1 MQLTSAREKERPLV
15 LIVDDDFTIRL
26 LMREALEQAGF
37 LVAEAENGPA
47 ALTSFTQHP
56 PEIVLLDV
64 IMPDVDGFTTCAALR
79 KLPGGARVPI
89 VMATGLDDLDSINRA
104 YEVGAT
110 DFITK
115 PMVWPI
121 LGHRV
126 HYILRSS
133 RAMEE
138 LHDSQSALRQAHN
151 ELELR
156 VQERTAELAH
166 TNRALQDEV
175 SERKRTEEALQKA
188 HQRLRF
194 HVENSPL
201 AVVEWD
207 NEFRVQGWSLQA
219 EQIFG
224 WKAEEVLGKRATEW
238 RFIPPEDLA
247 KVNKVI
253 QELLTG
259 HSPRQVLVTQNYRQ
273 DGSTIDCEWYHSA
286 LVDERGR
293 LISLLSLVQDVTERK
308 ALERLKD
315 ELVSTVSHELRTP
328 LASLRGFAELMLTRA
343 FSLVQQREFLTIIL
357 NESKRLADLINDFL
371 DLQRIEAGRQEY
383 HFKPVEVLS
392 LVGETVAVFQANSNG
407 IAIHLLKEPTPPL
420 VHADADRLR
429 QVLLNLLSNAVKFS
443 PHGGEITIGT
453 RQEAAD
459 VVVWIRDQG
468 IGIAPDALPKLFT
481 KFFRANNKETRRISG
496 TGLGLALVK
505 RIITA
510 HGGHIWVESELGK
523 GSTFFFTLPIVT
535 ATTSSLSS
543 PRTHQSGGTTNTP
556 QYPSRLNA

>member
-1 MQLTSAREKERPLV
+1 MQSTSAPEKKRPLV

-37 LVAEAENGPA
+37 LVTEADCGPA

-64 IMPDVDGFTTCAALR
+64 VMPDVDGFTTCAALR

-89 VMATGLDDLDSINRA
+89 LMATGLDDLDSINRA

-115 PMVWPI
+115 PVVWPI

-138 LHDSQSALRQAHN
+138 LHDSQAALRQAHD
-151 ELELR
+151 ELEQR
-156 VQERTAELAH
+156 VQERTTELAH
-166 TNRALQDEV
+166 TNHALHAEV
-175 SERKRTEEALQKA
+175 TERKRAEEALQEA

-207 NEFRVQGWSLQA
+207 SEFQVQGWSSQA
-219 EQIFG
+219 ERMFG
-224 WKAEEVLGKRATEW
+224 WKAEEVVGKQPTEW
-238 RFIPPEDLA
+238 RFTPPEEKD
-247 KVNKVI
+247 KVSI
-253 QELLTG
+253 MIRELLAGPT
-259 HSPRQVLVTQNYRQ
+259 PRTVSTNQNYRK
-273 DGSTIDCEWYHSA
+273 DGSTIDCEWYNSV
-286 LVDERGR
+286 LMDEHGR
-293 LISLLSLVQDVTERK
+293 LISVLSLVQDVTERK

-328 LASLRGFAELMLTRA
+328 LASLRGFAELMLTRD
-343 FSLVQQREFLTIIL
+343 FSLEQQREFLTIIL
-357 NESKRLADLINDFL
+357 NESKRLADLIDDFL

-383 HFKPVEVLS
+383 HFKPLDLLS
-392 LVGETVAVFQANSNG
+392 VVRETIAVFQANSNG
-407 IAIHLLKEPTPPL
+407 IAMHLLKEPIPPP

-443 PHGGEITIGT
+443 PRGGDITIGT
-453 RQEAAD
+453 RHEGAD
-459 VVVWIRDQG
+459 VIVWIHDQG
-468 IGIAPDALPKLFT
+468 IGIASDAVPKLFT
-481 KFFRANNKETRRISG
+481 KFFRENNKETHKISG

-510 HGGHIWVESELGK
+510 HGGQIWVESAPGK
-523 GSTFFFTLPIVT
+523 GSTFFFTLPVVT
-535 ATTSSLSS
+535 ATTASS
-543 PRTHQSGGTTNTP
+543 HQSGGATNTP
-556 QYPSRLNA
+556 LYHPSRLNA

>member
-1 MQLTSAREKERPLV
+1 MQSISALEKERPLV

-37 LVAEAENGPA
+37 LVVEAGNGPE
-47 ALTSFTQHP
+47 ALALFARQL

-64 IMPDVDGFTTCAALR
+64 IMPDVDGFTICAALR
-79 KLPGGARVPI
+79 QLPGGARIPV
-89 VMATGLDDLDSINRA
+89 VMVTGLDDLDSINRA

-115 PMVWPI
+115 PIVWPI

-138 LHDSQSALRQAHN
+138 LHDSQAALRQAHD

-156 VQERTAELAH
+156 VQERTTELAH
-166 TNRALQDEV
+166 TNRALHAEIT
-175 SERKRTEEALQKA
+175 ERKRTEEALQEA

-201 AVVEWD
+201 AVVESD
-207 NEFRVQGWSLQA
+207 NEFRVQGWSSQA
-219 EQIFG
+219 EHMFG
-224 WKAEEVLGKRATEW
+224 WKAEEVVGKQPTEW
-238 RFIPPEDLA
+238 RFIPPEEKDT
-247 KVNKVI
+247 VSIVI
-253 QELLTG
+253 RELLTG
-259 HSPRQVLVTQNYRQ
+259 HSPRTVSTNQNYRK
-273 DGSTIDCEWYHSA
+273 DGSTIDCEWYNSA
-286 LVDERGR
+286 LIDEHGR
-293 LISLLSLVQDVTERK
+293 LISVLSLVQDVTERK

-328 LASLRGFAELMLTRA
+328 LASLRGFAELMLTRH
-343 FSLVQQREFLTIIL
+343 FSLAQQREFLTIIL

-383 HFKPVEVLS
+383 HFKPLDLLS
-392 LVGETVAVFQANSNG
+392 VVRETIAIFQANSNG
-407 IAIHLLKEPTPPL
+407 IAIRLLKEPTLPP

-453 RQEAAD
+453 RQEGAD

-468 IGIAPDALPKLFT
+468 IGIAPDTLPKLFT
-481 KFFRANNKETRRISG
+481 KFFRANTKEIREISG

-510 HGGHIWVESELGK
+510 HGGQIWVESALGK
-523 GSTFFFTLPIVT
+523 GSTFFFTLPAVA
-535 ATTSSLSS
+535 ATPALLRPNGGVVNTSPHPL
-543 PRTHQSGGTTNTP
+543 TP
-556 QYPSRLNA
+556 

>member
-1 MQLTSAREKERPLV
+1 MQSASASAKERPLV

-37 LVAEAENGPA
+37 LVTEADCGPA
-47 ALTSFTQHP
+47 ALTAFTQHQ

-64 IMPDVDGFTTCAALR
+64 VMPDVDGFTTCAALR

-89 VMATGLDDLDSINRA
+89 IMATGLDDLDSINRA

-115 PMVWPI
+115 PIVWPI

-133 RAMEE
+133 HAMEE
-138 LHDSQSALRQAHN
+138 LHDSQAALRQAHD
-151 ELELR
+151 ELEQR

-166 TNRALQDEV
+166 TNCVLQDEV
-175 SERKRTEEALQKA
+175 TERKRTEEALRDA

-201 AVVEWD
+201 GLVEWD
-207 NEFRVQGWSLQA
+207 NEFRVHSWSPQA
-219 EQIFG
+219 EHIFG
-224 WKAEEVLGKRATEW
+224 WKEEEVLHKHPTEW
-238 RFIPPEDLA
+238 HFIPPEELPKASKLIEDLVA
-247 KVNKVI
+247 
-253 QELLTG
+253 G
-259 HSPRQVLVTQNYRQ
+259 HSPRQVSAIQLYRK
-273 DGSTIDCEWYHSA
+273 DGSTIDCEWYSSA

-293 LISLLSLVQDVTERK
+293 LISVLSLVQDVTERK

-328 LASLRGFAELMLTRA
+328 LASLRGFAELMLTRD
-343 FSLVQQREFLTIIL
+343 FSLEQQREFLTIIL
-357 NESKRLADLINDFL
+357 NESNRLADLINDFL

-383 HFKPVEVLS
+383 HFKPLDLLS
-392 LVGETVAVFQANSNG
+392 VVRETIAVFQANSNG
-407 IAIHLLKEPTPPL
+407 IAIHLRKEPTPPP
-420 VHADADRLR
+420 VYADADRLR

-443 PHGGEITIGT
+443 PRGGDITIGT
-453 RQEAAD
+453 RQEGAD
-459 VVVWIRDQG
+459 LVMWIRDQG
-468 IGIAPDALPKLFT
+468 IGIAPDAVPKLFT
-481 KFFRANNKETRRISG
+481 KFFRANNQETRKISG

-505 RIITA
+505 RIIIA
-510 HGGHIWVESELGK
+510 HGGRIWVESAPGK
-523 GSTFFFTLPIVT
+523 GSTFFFTLPAVT
-535 ATTSSLSS
+535 ATTASS
-543 PRTHQSGGTTNTP
+543 HQSEGTLHI
-556 QYPSRLNA
+556 QQHPSRLNS

>member
-1 MQLTSAREKERPLV
+1 MQSTSPMEKEQPLV

-26 LMREALEQAGF
+26 LMREALEQSGF
-37 LVAEAENGPA
+37 LVTEAENGPE
-47 ALTSFTQHP
+47 ALTLFTQQP
-56 PEIVLLDV
+56 PAIVLLDV
-64 IMPDVDGFTTCAALR
+64 MMPDVDGFTTCAALR
-79 KLPGGARVPI
+79 QLPGGARVPV
-89 VMATGLDDLDSINRA
+89 VMVTGLDDLDSINRA

-115 PMVWPI
+115 PIVWPI

-138 LHDSQSALRQAHN
+138 LHESQAALRQAHN

-175 SERKRTEEALQKA
+175 TERKRTEEALQEA

-201 AVVEWD
+201 AVIEWD
-207 NEFRVQGWSLQA
+207 SEFQVQGWSPQA
-219 EQIFG
+219 EHIFG
-224 WKAEEVLGKRATEW
+224 WKAAEVLGKQITECP
-238 RFIPPEDLA
+238 FVPLEETT
-247 KVNKVI
+247 KVGKGI
-253 QELLTG
+253 SDLLTG
-259 HSPRQVLVTQNYRQ
+259 HSSRQVVVNQNYRQ
-273 DGSTIDCEWYHSA
+273 DGSIVDCEWYSSA
-286 LVDERGR
+286 LVDEQGR
-293 LISLLSLVQDVTERK
+293 LISVLSLVQDVTERK

-343 FSLVQQREFLTIIL
+343 FSLAQQREFLTIIH
-357 NESKRLADLINDFL
+357 NETKRLANLINDFL
-371 DLQRIEAGRQEY
+371 DLQRIEAGHQEY
-383 HFKPVEVLS
+383 HFKATDILAVAS
-392 LVGETVAVFQANSNG
+392 ETVAVFQANSNG
-407 IAIHLLKEPTPPL
+407 IVIHLAKEPAPPP
-420 VHADADRLR
+420 VHADVDRIR

-443 PHGGEITIGT
+443 PHGGDITIGT
-453 RQEAAD
+453 RQEGAD
-459 VVVWIRDQG
+459 LVLWVRDQG
-468 IGIAPDALPKLFT
+468 VGIAPDTLPKLFT
-481 KFFRANNKETRRISG
+481 KFFRADNKETRKIGG

-510 HGGHIWVESELGK
+510 HGGHVWVESELGK
-523 GSTFFFTLPIVT
+523 GSTFFFTLPIEGGT
-535 ATTSSLSS
+535 LFSS
-543 PRTHQSGGTTNTP
+543 PTSHQNKDATQSQQHP
-556 QYPSRLNA
+556 LRLSA